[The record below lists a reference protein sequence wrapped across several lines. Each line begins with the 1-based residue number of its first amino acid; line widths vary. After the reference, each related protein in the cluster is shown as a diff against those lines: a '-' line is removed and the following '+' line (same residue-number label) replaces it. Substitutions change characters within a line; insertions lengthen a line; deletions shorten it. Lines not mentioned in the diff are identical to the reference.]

1 MAVVAIGKSRC
12 YYLCSEGDIIVSKR
26 QHTIPQFYLRP
37 FLSPGWVYRCGKF
50 TPRATKNPAGVAVKK
65 NYYGKGESGRKT
77 LDNLNS
83 LAETYG
89 APVLKKLFENPYA
102 IMWKDYVELSYLF
115 ANFFVRTPSIIEETR
130 AMELEM
136 TMQVMVMA
144 RKMTERLAQSLLN
157 GSDVSE
163 FLQAEP
169 DNESASMTLDQ
180 MIEHTSKLQQ
190 KGGHR
195 VAALDTF
202 YSLVD
207 IAECIQ
213 QMSFRLVEAPD
224 HLFFVTSDNPLT
236 LQRRTTGSRVGAGW
250 KNNDALGLIPLCPSH
265 LLLMFYGR
273 TTGIGIQ
280 QATPEQVVG
289 LNLETIRFADQ
300 EVYSPF
306 KYQEADDWMKAA
318 GRWHP
323 SG

>member
-1 MAVVAIGKSRC
+1 MSN
-12 YYLCSEGDIIVSKR
+12 R

-37 FLSPGWVYRCGKF
+37 FLSPGWVYRRGKF
-50 TPRATKNPAGVAVKK
+50 APRATKNPAGVAVKRH
-65 NYYGKGESGRKT
+65 YYGKGESGRKT
-77 LDNLNS
+77 LDYLNS
-83 LAETYG
+83 VAETYG
-89 APVLKKLFENPYA
+89 APVLKKLFEHPYA
-102 IMWKDYVELSYLF
+102 ITWRDYVKLSYLF

-136 TMQVMVMA
+136 TMQANVMA
-144 RKMTERLAQSLLN
+144 RKMTERLAQSLMN
-157 GSDVSE
+157 GSEVSD

-180 MIEHTSKLQQ
+180 MNEHANRLQQ

-213 QMSFRLVEAPD
+213 QMCFRLVEAPA
-224 HLFFVTSDNPLT
+224 HLFFLTSDKLLT
-236 LQRRTTGSRVGAGW
+236 LQRRATGSRVGAGW

-265 LLLMFYGR
+265 FLLMFYAEP
-273 TTGIGIQ
+273 TGIGIQ
-280 QATPEQVVG
+280 QATPDQVVG

-306 KYQEADDWMKAA
+306 QYQEADDWMKAA
-318 GRWHP
+318 GCWHP